1 MDNYNEILLLLM
13 DFYNINSNY
22 TDKDL
27 EEFKKENSVLQDID
41 IDEIIHMLEEIGK
54 YLENKDIEYE
64 SEYIED
70 EQVSRDRSL
79 VLRRA
84 TIIDYIKDFRGLTFK
99 EIIAD
104 IKGINYKRV
113 ISRKYRLIKRSVKR
127 ISPYIKD
134 FLKHLKDKVIEIIK
148 QKPDIDK
155 IILAYKKTVQRDLD
169 KARLDFEKSKGDKR
183 IELSKDIDRLSQG
196 DGIIPKLDFESN
208 FKFGI
213 KSMVYNIRLL
223 IIFPLLNL
231 GVYKYLLTKG
241 ELVEAI
247 IVTVVFMVIQIGLNS
262 WLAYSK
268 IKKKVA
274 GSLELRNFMWDE
286 FPYGNGLRQ
295 AFSYIGKSNY
305 SIGNDLDDFDFGDM
319 DLDEMERL
327 VVGEDRNRSPSFANE
342 YEKALK
348 GWNNEYFKGS
358 EITPLPIEE
367 KDKNEYITKFSFK
380 IPLELELGKVE
391 KKIPEY
397 SRYCVKTILHDEISI
412 KDSRITL
419 FLEEKELPTVVKF
432 DESKIDKSSDTRVY
446 VGEAF
451 DGSVYLDFNDEPHML
466 VAGTSNCG
474 KGVTQNVIMMQ
485 LSQKGELIIIDL
497 STKGGGD
504 YSYYGT
510 KGYRI
515 INELEEAL
523 NCINK
528 IKEEAEI
535 RMKIFKQHNRNKLS
549 AYNKVVSNEEKIYR
563 KYIVI
568 DEFAQL
574 QRFDSEDKSKAKELE
589 DAIIGL
595 GEQARAVGI
604 HFIIATQSPKANVIN
619 TELRNNLMLRAIG
632 KCADD
637 ESSRVCLDNDFASV
651 GRIPQLI
658 NPEVSGRFIIRGA
671 KTKDR
676 LAFQGHFVV
685 QVPHVEFAGD
695 TADEHIAKYG
705 YLVEEPK
712 VSKIIE
718 RYKKGEVKENYI
730 EQCIDTDKQIHN
742 TLEEKTAEDY
752 L

>member
-79 VLRRA
+79 ILRRA

-268 IKKKVA
+268 IKK
-274 GSLELRNFMWDE
+274 
-286 FPYGNGLRQ
+286 
-295 AFSYIGKSNY
+295 
-305 SIGNDLDDFDFGDM
+305 
-319 DLDEMERL
+319 
-327 VVGEDRNRSPSFANE
+327 
-342 YEKALK
+342 
-348 GWNNEYFKGS
+348 
-358 EITPLPIEE
+358 
-367 KDKNEYITKFSFK
+367 
-380 IPLELELGKVE
+380 
-391 KKIPEY
+391 
-397 SRYCVKTILHDEISI
+397 CVKTILHDEISI

-535 RMKIFKQHNRNKLS
+535 RMKDI
-549 AYNKVVSNEEKIYR
+549 
-563 KYIVI
+563 
-568 DEFAQL
+568 
-574 QRFDSEDKSKAKELE
+574 
-589 DAIIGL
+589 
-595 GEQARAVGI
+595 
-604 HFIIATQSPKANVIN
+604 
-619 TELRNNLMLRAIG
+619 
-632 KCADD
+632 
-637 ESSRVCLDNDFASV
+637 
-651 GRIPQLI
+651 
-658 NPEVSGRFIIRGA
+658 
-671 KTKDR
+671 
-676 LAFQGHFVV
+676 
-685 QVPHVEFAGD
+685 
-695 TADEHIAKYG
+695 
-705 YLVEEPK
+705 
-712 VSKIIE
+712 
-718 RYKKGEVKENYI
+718 
-730 EQCIDTDKQIHN
+730 
-742 TLEEKTAEDY
+742 
-752 L
+752 